1 LLNLIFKISNKVE
14 KIKNLE
20 TTLKNAQT
28 ESENKTKHQAK
39 KIKNQEN
46 EFAFF
51 QESKETMLQKIE
63 DLKTTN
69 KIKTKENEELES
81 EIEINK
87 SNNTILTEYLQ

>member
-1 LLNLIFKISNKVE
+1 M
-14 KIKNLE
+14 
-20 TTLKNAQT
+20 KNAQT